1 MLHGAYVRVNAVI
14 ARTLPTDL
22 CAFAEMNLL
31 RPNLILLFEDHLM
44 KLVPVVEIV

>member
-14 ARTLPTDL
+14 ARTL
-22 CAFAEMNLL
+22 AFVEMNLL
-31 RPNLILLFEDHLM
+31 RPDVVLLFEDHLM

>member
-14 ARTLPTDL
+14 ARTLP
-22 CAFAEMNLL
+22 FVEMNLL
-31 RPNLILLFEDHLM
+31 RPDVVLLFEDHLM